1 MLDGMRGTP
10 GGIVAI
16 AVATSLV
23 GACVGDSSSGVGV
36 FGDGGGADA
45 NAATDGAVS
54 SPDASA
60 SDAAMDASSAN
71 DASTDA
77 ATDAAPP
84 ACDTTKPFA
93 PPLLIAGMGINVAY
107 NSSPHLSADERT
119 MIFFGQLE
127 AGAQDEI
134 YLALRADPA
143 ASFGAPAPQTVLDGP
158 TANVDADLSANALTV
173 FFSSDRSGQYLIY
186 SSTRATT
193 TSAWAMPAAVTAVN
207 AISPYASYQPF
218 VTADGQELWLASNRP
233 NGSGQDDLYHAP
245 ANGSTFGAP
254 VAEAELNTSSVER
267 SPVLSAD
274 RKSIFWASDR
284 TDGNAKGGFDIWFAQ
299 RASVTAPFTAI
310 TNVAELNSTDVE
322 YPGWLSAD
330 GCRLYMTRSTGTT
343 PSMYVATRPQ

>member
-1 MLDGMRGTP
+1 
-10 GGIVAI
+10 
-16 AVATSLV
+16 
-23 GACVGDSSSGVGV
+23 
-36 FGDGGGADA
+36 
-45 NAATDGAVS
+45 
-54 SPDASA
+54 
-60 SDAAMDASSAN
+60 
-71 DASTDA
+71 
-77 ATDAAPP
+77 
-84 ACDTTKPFA
+84 
-93 PPLLIAGMGINVAY
+93 LIAGTGINVAY

-127 AGAQDEI
+127 AGAQNEI

-143 ASFGAPAPQTVLDGP
+143 ASFGAPAPQTVLNGP
-158 TANVDADLSANALTV
+158 TTNVDADLSANALTV
-173 FFSSDRSGQYLIY
+173 FFASDRSGQNLIY

-207 AISPYASYQPF
+207 AAVPYASYQPF

-245 ANGSTFGAP
+245 ASGSTFGAP
-254 VAEAELNTSSVER
+254 VAEAELNTSSIER

-284 TDGNAKGGFDIWFAQ
+284 TDGNAKGQFDIWFAQ
-299 RASVTAPFTAI
+299 RASVGAPFTSI
-310 TNVAELNSTDVE
+310 VNVAELNSTAVE

-330 GCRLYMTRSTGTT
+330 GCRLYMTRTGTT